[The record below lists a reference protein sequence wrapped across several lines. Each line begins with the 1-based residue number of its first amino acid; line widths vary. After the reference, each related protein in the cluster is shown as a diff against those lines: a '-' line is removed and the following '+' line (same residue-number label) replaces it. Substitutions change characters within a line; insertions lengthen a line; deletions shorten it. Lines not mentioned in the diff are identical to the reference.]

1 MSERISESY
10 VAKSGSNS
18 EKEKMILT
26 YDTLLFNYYEFLAIC
41 LYKRLVNESETRLYF
56 KIPLISVKKV
66 FESSLLFKK
75 EEAKKEEYP
84 GIQ

>member
-41 LYKRLVNESETRLYF
+41 LYKRLVNESNCQTI
-56 KIPLISVKKV
+56 KIF
-66 FESSLLFKK
+66 FE
-75 EEAKKEEYP
+75 
-84 GIQ
+84 